1 MGTQSSLERFV
12 TGKDVNNFG
21 LHFIATPDTEKLAQ
35 QVREQI
41 QSILNTAR
49 ENGSTSAGNQEVT
62 IEVLQKYDSFE
73 CGESITTLQESVRGK
88 HVYVFSDPSGDY
100 ESADRKIRGFDLD
113 KKFMHDLLLLAN
125 VKDNGAS
132 SINLVQACTPYA
144 RQDKTTPEKRQS
156 ASIDV
161 IGNWIS
167 HLTQNNGYCITIDLH
182 NPASKSAFQ
191 GTNFINLYTWW
202 MVEEVIKKSPYARN
216 DITLSGADQWGAKTI
231 EAIAKALELS
241 HIDVIKSRDYS
252 IPNSVNEIN
261 IYGDISGKHVIIH
274 DDMLDTGGTMKALIE
289 KMITLHPKTIDVVIT
304 HGMLN
309 GEAIPRLTSLKE
321 AYPDVIGNIFITD
334 SINKKDLP
342 DFIRVISL
350 KNILAN
356 TITGIY
362 KWLGVN
368 RGDNRDYTK
377 K

>member
-1 MGTQSSLERFV
+1 M
-12 TGKDVNNFG
+12 
-21 LHFIATPDTEKLAQ
+21 
-35 QVREQI
+35 
-41 QSILNTAR
+41 
-49 ENGSTSAGNQEVT
+49 
-62 IEVLQKYDSFE
+62 
-73 CGESITTLQESVRGK
+73 
-88 HVYVFSDPSGDY
+88 
-100 ESADRKIRGFDLD
+100 
-113 KKFMHDLLLLAN
+113 
-125 VKDNGAS
+125 
-132 SINLVQACTPYA
+132 
-144 RQDKTTPEKRQS
+144 
-156 ASIDV
+156 
-161 IGNWIS
+161 
-167 HLTQNNGYCITIDLH
+167 
-182 NPASKSAFQ
+182 
-191 GTNFINLYTWW
+191 
-202 MVEEVIKKSPYARN
+202 
-216 DITLSGADQWGAKTI
+216 
-231 EAIAKALELS
+231 ELS

-362 KWLGVN
+362 K
-368 RGDNRDYTK
+368 
-377 K
+377 